1 MFSNSSPMES
11 LAAFSIVL
19 VSGALAA
26 VGLIKYIDWVR
37 KKAMGASQVNF
48 D

>member
-1 MFSNSSPMES
+1 MFFNNSPMES

-26 VGLIKYIDWVR
+26 IGLIKYIDWVR
-37 KKAMGASQVNF
+37 MKAAGASQVNF